1 MFKKQDLLHLTE
13 EVVTEELKV
22 EDAEAW
28 ADGEDDCRV
37 VMEDAVQSHQEGLE
51 DQPAIVQRAGRT
63 ESTQP
68 AITGSTVNEVTHQAL
83 ERFRS

>member
-1 MFKKQDLLHLTE
+1 M
-13 EVVTEELKV
+13 

-51 DQPAIVQRAGRT
+51 DQPPIVQRAGRT

-68 AITGSTVNEVTHQAL
+68 AVTGSTVNEVTHQSQ

>member
-1 MFKKQDLLHLTE
+1 M
-13 EVVTEELKV
+13 
-22 EDAEAW
+22 EDAKAW

-51 DQPAIVQRAGRT
+51 DQPAIVQCAGRT

-68 AITGSTVNEVTHQAL
+68 AVTGSTVHKVTHKAL
-83 ERFRS
+83 ERFWG

>member
-1 MFKKQDLLHLTE
+1 M
-13 EVVTEELKV
+13 
-22 EDAEAW
+22 EDAKAW

-51 DQPAIVQRAGRT
+51 DQPPIVQCAGRT

-68 AITGSTVNEVTHQAL
+68 AVTGSTVHKVTHQAL
-83 ERFRS
+83 ERFWG